1 MQTLKYH
8 TDYLW
13 KLIELNNNKLVSS
26 SYDGDIIFYKKANN
40 KYIKDYQIK
49 TNGSNSCL
57 IQTKE
62 NEICFSENDDELSIC
77 FFDLIERKII
87 TRIKNIRSK
96 SFKMIS
102 KDLLMIT
109 GKNEILI
116 ADINSYNL
124 LRTIDIPNS
133 GNIQDVCMLNEN
145 LLLTCD
151 ENKNII
157 QWKIKGD
164 NLILIYKK
172 ENAHE
177 RWIITLLKI
186 GDDQILSGDGDGYIK
201 IWYYSN

>member
-1 MQTLKYH
+1 
-8 TDYLW
+8 
-13 KLIELNNNKLVSS
+13 
-26 SYDGDIIFYKKANN
+26 
-40 KYIKDYQIK
+40 
-49 TNGSNSCL
+49 
-57 IQTKE
+57 
-62 NEICFSENDDELSIC
+62 
-77 FFDLIERKII
+77 
-87 TRIKNIRSK
+87 
-96 SFKMIS
+96 MIS

-177 RWIITLLKI
+177 R
-186 GDDQILSGDGDGYIK
+186 
-201 IWYYSN
+201 